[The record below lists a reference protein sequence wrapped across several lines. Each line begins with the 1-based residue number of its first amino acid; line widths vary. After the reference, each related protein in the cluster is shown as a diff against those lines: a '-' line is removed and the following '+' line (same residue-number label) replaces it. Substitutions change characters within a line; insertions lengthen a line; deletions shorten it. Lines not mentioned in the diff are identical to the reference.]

1 MFFLKN
7 SSFDP
12 VTVTSGASNFPM
24 VWLLVLGGL
33 SVLGIIFSLFSGKRN
48 SVLSFALIFGL
59 TVMIII
65 FFTAVLFS
73 YEPESKHVV
82 KNIEETQEWVQTTYL
97 VDLSDKE
104 TEKLIDGRINQD
116 SKHVTNVKGS
126 ALGEYYGEK
135 IFVQL
140 VKYDDKWYLFSNDKE
155 LPKTK

>member
-82 KNIEETQEWVQTTYL
+82 KNIEKTQEWVQTTYL